1 MYNFDYT
8 LPTEEQTHR
17 SKTYKIIQQVHYAYK
32 HSFFNTFLSIHIKYL
47 SLDTSLVIIHK

>member
-47 SLDTSLVIIHK
+47 SLDTSLVIHK